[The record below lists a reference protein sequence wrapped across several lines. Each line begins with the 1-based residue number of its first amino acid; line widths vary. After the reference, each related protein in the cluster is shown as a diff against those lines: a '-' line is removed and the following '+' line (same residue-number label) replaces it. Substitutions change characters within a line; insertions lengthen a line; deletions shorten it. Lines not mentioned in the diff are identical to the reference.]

1 MQEKVQR
8 YLKGSYKF
16 VEHTKEEGSYMKKFY
31 DENVRN
37 SIVFGGLRIANVM
50 VEIWAIL
57 WFLWHFGE
65 MMSTVIKAHT
75 LLLDDIQYML
85 VYWIVPAL
93 VLVFSISVED
103 TIWNK
108 ESESQRNVVKAQSI
122 MSLSDW
128 LRGKDL
134 STFDMTV
141 REETYNS
148 YLNEVKV
155 GFTDPETKECR
166 DVILSCIID
175 SKVSSPSVDM
185 CKGTITL
192 KTISPYKAEVKD
204 GDGEVNQK

>member
-8 YLKGSYKF
+8 YLRGSYKF
-16 VEHTKEEGSYMKKFY
+16 VEHTKEEGSYMQKFY
-31 DENVRN
+31 NENVRN
-37 SIVFGGLRIANVM
+37 SKLFGGLRIANVM
-50 VEIWAIL
+50 VEVFSIL

-65 MMSTVIKAHT
+65 MMSAVIRART
-75 LLLDDIQYML
+75 FLLDDIRYIL
-85 VYWIVPAL
+85 VYWIVPAM
-93 VLVFSISVED
+93 VLLFSMTIED

-108 ESESQRNVVKAQSI
+108 ESDSQRNVVKAQSI
-122 MSLSDW
+122 MALSDW

-148 YLNEVKV
+148 YLNEVRV

-175 SKVSSPSVDM
+175 SKASSPSVDM

-192 KTISPYKAEVKD
+192 KTISPHKAEVKD
-204 GDGEVNQK
+204 GEDNQK

>member
-8 YLKGSYKF
+8 YSRGSYKF
-16 VEHTKEEGSYMKKFY
+16 VEHTKEEGSYMQKFY
-31 DENVRN
+31 NENVRN
-37 SIVFGGLRIANVM
+37 SKLFGGLRIANVM
-50 VEIWAIL
+50 VEVLSIL

-65 MMSTVIKAHT
+65 MMSAVIRART
-75 LLLDDIQYML
+75 FLIDDIRYIL
-85 VYWIVPAL
+85 VYWIVPAG
-93 VLVFSISVED
+93 VLLFSMTIED

-122 MSLSDW
+122 MALSDW

-148 YLNEVKV
+148 YLNEIKV

-185 CKGTITL
+185 CRGTITL
-192 KTISPYKAEVKD
+192 KTISPHRAEVKD
-204 GDGEVNQK
+204 GEGNQK

>member
-16 VEHTKEEGSYMKKFY
+16 VEHTKEEGSYMQKFY
-31 DENVRN
+31 NENVRN
-37 SIVFGGLRIANVM
+37 SKIFGGLRLANVM
-50 VEIWAIL
+50 LEVLSIL

-65 MMSTVIKAHT
+65 MMSTVIRKHT
-75 LLLDDIQYML
+75 FLLDDVRYML
-85 VYWIVPAL
+85 VYWIIPAG
-93 VLVFSISVED
+93 VLLFSMTIED

-108 ESESQRNVVKAQSI
+108 ESESERNVVKAQSI
-122 MSLSDW
+122 MALSDW

-134 STFDMTV
+134 SAFDMTV

-148 YLNEVKV
+148 YLNEIKV

-175 SKVSSPSVDM
+175 SKVSSPLVDM

-192 KTISPYKAEVKD
+192 KTISPHRAEVKD
-204 GDGEVNQK
+204 GEGNQK

>member
-8 YLKGSYKF
+8 YLRGSYKF
-16 VEHTKEEGSYMKKFY
+16 VEHTKEEGSYMQKFY
-31 DENVRN
+31 NENVRN
-37 SIVFGGLRIANVM
+37 SKLFGGLRLANVM
-50 VEIWAIL
+50 LEVLSIL

-65 MMSTVIKAHT
+65 MMSAVIRAHT
-75 LLLDDIQYML
+75 FLLDDIQYML
-85 VYWIVPAL
+85 VYWIIPAG
-93 VLVFSISVED
+93 VLLFSMTIED
-103 TIWNK
+103 IIWNK
-108 ESESQRNVVKAQSI
+108 ESESERNVVKAQSI
-122 MSLSDW
+122 MALSDW

-148 YLNEVKV
+148 YLNEIKV

-192 KTISPYKAEVKD
+192 KTISPYRAEVKD
-204 GDGEVNQK
+204 GEGNQK

>member
-8 YLKGSYKF
+8 YLRGSYKF
-16 VEHTKEEGSYMKKFY
+16 VEHTKEEGSYMQKFY
-31 DENVRN
+31 NENVRN
-37 SIVFGGLRIANVM
+37 SKLFGGLRIANVM
-50 VEIWAIL
+50 VEVLSIL

-65 MMSTVIKAHT
+65 MMSAVIRART
-75 LLLDDIQYML
+75 FLIDDIRYIL
-85 VYWIVPAL
+85 VYWIVPAG
-93 VLVFSISVED
+93 VLLFSMTIED

-122 MSLSDW
+122 MALSDW

-148 YLNEVKV
+148 YLNEIKV

-192 KTISPYKAEVKD
+192 KTISPHKAEVKD
-204 GDGEVNQK
+204 GEGNQK

>member
-1 MQEKVQR
+1 MQEKIQR
-8 YLKGSYKF
+8 YLRGSYKF
-16 VEHTKEEGSYMKKFY
+16 VEHTKEEGSYMKEFY
-31 DENVRN
+31 NENVRN
-37 SIVFGGLRIANVM
+37 SKLFGGLRIANVM
-50 VEIWAIL
+50 VEVFSIL

-65 MMSTVIKAHT
+65 MMSAVIRART
-75 LLLDDIQYML
+75 FLLDDIRYIL
-85 VYWIVPAL
+85 VYWIVPAM
-93 VLVFSISVED
+93 VLLFSMTIED

-108 ESESQRNVVKAQSI
+108 ESDSQRNVVKAQSI
-122 MSLSDW
+122 MALSDW

-141 REETYNS
+141 REETYNA
-148 YLNEVKV
+148 YLDEIKV

-192 KTISPYKAEVKD
+192 KTISPHKAEVKD
-204 GDGEVNQK
+204 GEGNQK

>member
-8 YLKGSYKF
+8 YLRGSYKF
-16 VEHTKEEGSYMKKFY
+16 VEHTKEEGSYMKEFY
-31 DENVRN
+31 NENVRN
-37 SIVFGGLRIANVM
+37 SKIFGGLRIANVM
-50 VEIWAIL
+50 VEVFSIL

-65 MMSTVIKAHT
+65 MMSAVIRART
-75 LLLDDIQYML
+75 FLLDDIRYIL
-85 VYWIVPAL
+85 VYWIVPAM
-93 VLVFSISVED
+93 VLLFSMTIED

-108 ESESQRNVVKAQSI
+108 ESDSQRNVVKAQSI
-122 MSLSDW
+122 MALSDW

-141 REETYNS
+141 REETYNA
-148 YLNEVKV
+148 YLDEIKV

-192 KTISPYKAEVKD
+192 KTISPHKAEVKD
-204 GDGEVNQK
+204 GEGNQK

>member
-8 YLKGSYKF
+8 YLRGSYKF
-16 VEHTKEEGSYMKKFY
+16 VEHTKEEGSYMKEFY
-31 DENVRN
+31 NENVRN
-37 SIVFGGLRIANVM
+37 SKLFGGLRIANVM
-50 VEIWAIL
+50 VEVFSIL

-65 MMSTVIKAHT
+65 MMSAVIRART
-75 LLLDDIQYML
+75 FLLDDIRYIL
-85 VYWIVPAL
+85 VYWIVPAM
-93 VLVFSISVED
+93 VLLFSMTIED

-108 ESESQRNVVKAQSI
+108 ESDSQRNVVKAQSI
-122 MSLSDW
+122 MALSDW

-141 REETYNS
+141 REETYNA
-148 YLNEVKV
+148 YLDEIKV

-192 KTISPYKAEVKD
+192 KTISLHKAEVKD
-204 GDGEVNQK
+204 GEGNQK

>member
-8 YLKGSYKF
+8 YLRGSYKF
-16 VEHTKEEGSYMKKFY
+16 VEHTKEEGSYMQKFY
-31 DENVRN
+31 NENVRN
-37 SIVFGGLRIANVM
+37 SKLFGGLRLANVM
-50 VEIWAIL
+50 LEVLSIL

-65 MMSTVIKAHT
+65 MLSAVIRART
-75 LLLDDIQYML
+75 FLLDDIQYML
-85 VYWIVPAL
+85 VYWIIPAG
-93 VLVFSISVED
+93 VLLFSMTIED

-108 ESESQRNVVKAQSI
+108 ESESERNVVKARSI
-122 MSLSDW
+122 MALSDW

-148 YLNEVKV
+148 YLNEIKV
-155 GFTDPETKECR
+155 GFTDPETNECR

-175 SKVSSPSVDM
+175 SKVSSPLVDM

-192 KTISPYKAEVKD
+192 KTISPHRAEVKD
-204 GDGEVNQK
+204 GEGNQK

>member
-8 YLKGSYKF
+8 YLRGSYKF
-16 VEHTKEEGSYMKKFY
+16 VEHTKEEGSYMKEFY
-31 DENVRN
+31 NENVRN
-37 SIVFGGLRIANVM
+37 SKIFGGLRIANVM
-50 VEIWAIL
+50 VEVFSIL

-65 MMSTVIKAHT
+65 MMSAVIRART
-75 LLLDDIQYML
+75 FLLDDILYIL
-85 VYWIVPAL
+85 VYWIVPAM
-93 VLVFSISVED
+93 VLLFSMTIED

-108 ESESQRNVVKAQSI
+108 ESDSQRNVVKAQSI
-122 MSLSDW
+122 MALSDW

-134 STFDMTV
+134 SSFDMTV

-148 YLNEVKV
+148 YLNEIKV

-175 SKVSSPSVDM
+175 SKVSSPLVDM

-192 KTISPYKAEVKD
+192 KTISPHRAEVKD
-204 GDGEVNQK
+204 GEGNQK

>member
-1 MQEKVQR
+1 
-8 YLKGSYKF
+8 
-16 VEHTKEEGSYMKKFY
+16 
-31 DENVRN
+31 
-37 SIVFGGLRIANVM
+37 
-50 VEIWAIL
+50 
-57 WFLWHFGE
+57 
-65 MMSTVIKAHT
+65 MSTVIRSRT
-75 LLLDDIQYML
+75 FLIDDIRYIL
-85 VYWIVPAL
+85 VYWIVPAGIL
-93 VLVFSISVED
+93 LFSMTIED

-122 MSLSDW
+122 MALSDW

-148 YLNEVKV
+148 YLNEIKV

-192 KTISPYKAEVKD
+192 KTISPHRAEVKD
-204 GDGEVNQK
+204 GEDNQK

>member
-8 YLKGSYKF
+8 YLRGSYKF
-16 VEHTKEEGSYMKKFY
+16 VEHTKEEGSYMQKFY
-31 DENVRN
+31 NENVHN
-37 SIVFGGLRIANVM
+37 SKLFGGLRLANVM
-50 VEIWAIL
+50 LEVLSIL

-65 MMSTVIKAHT
+65 MMSAVIRART
-75 LLLDDIQYML
+75 FLLDDIQYML
-85 VYWIVPAL
+85 VYWIIPAG
-93 VLVFSISVED
+93 VLLFSMTIED

-108 ESESQRNVVKAQSI
+108 ESESERNVVKAQSI
-122 MSLSDW
+122 MALSDW

-148 YLNEVKV
+148 YLNEIKV
-155 GFTDPETKECR
+155 GFIDPETRECR

-192 KTISPYKAEVKD
+192 KTISPHRAEVKD
-204 GDGEVNQK
+204 GEGNQK

>member
-8 YLKGSYKF
+8 YLRGSYKF
-16 VEHTKEEGSYMKKFY
+16 VEHTKEEGSYMKEFY
-31 DENVRN
+31 NENVRN
-37 SIVFGGLRIANVM
+37 SKLFGGLRIANVM
-50 VEIWAIL
+50 VEVFSIL

-65 MMSTVIKAHT
+65 MMSAVIRART
-75 LLLDDIQYML
+75 FLLDDIRYIL
-85 VYWIVPAL
+85 VYWIVPAM
-93 VLVFSISVED
+93 VLLFSMTIED

-108 ESESQRNVVKAQSI
+108 ESDSQRNVVKAQSI
-122 MSLSDW
+122 MALSDW

-141 REETYNS
+141 REETYNA
-148 YLNEVKV
+148 YLDEIKV

-192 KTISPYKAEVKD
+192 KTISPHKAEVKD
-204 GDGEVNQK
+204 GEGNQK

>member
-8 YLKGSYKF
+8 YLRGSYKF
-16 VEHTKEEGSYMKKFY
+16 VEHTKEEGSYMKEFY
-31 DENVRN
+31 NENVRN
-37 SIVFGGLRIANVM
+37 SKLFGGLRLANVM
-50 VEIWAIL
+50 LEVFSIL

-65 MMSTVIKAHT
+65 MMSAVIRART
-75 LLLDDIQYML
+75 LVIDDIRYIL
-85 VYWIVPAL
+85 VYWIVPAM
-93 VLVFSISVED
+93 VLLFSRTIED

-108 ESESQRNVVKAQSI
+108 ESENERNVVKARSI
-122 MSLSDW
+122 MALSDW

-134 STFDMTV
+134 STFDMTI

-148 YLNEVKV
+148 YLNEIRV

-192 KTISPYKAEVKD
+192 KTISPHRAEVKD
-204 GDGEVNQK
+204 GEGNQK

>member
-8 YLKGSYKF
+8 YLRGSYKF
-16 VEHTKEEGSYMKKFY
+16 VEHTKEEGSYMQKFY
-31 DENVRN
+31 NENVRN
-37 SIVFGGLRIANVM
+37 SKLFGGLRLANVM
-50 VEIWAIL
+50 LEVFSIL

-65 MMSTVIKAHT
+65 MMSAVIRART
-75 LLLDDIQYML
+75 FLLDDIQYML
-85 VYWIVPAL
+85 VYWIIPAG
-93 VLVFSISVED
+93 VLLFSMTIED

-108 ESESQRNVVKAQSI
+108 ESESERNVVKAQSI
-122 MSLSDW
+122 MALSDW

-148 YLNEVKV
+148 YLNEIKV

-192 KTISPYKAEVKD
+192 KTISPHRAEVKD
-204 GDGEVNQK
+204 GEGNQK

>member
-8 YLKGSYKF
+8 YLRGSYKF
-16 VEHTKEEGSYMKKFY
+16 VEHTKEEGSYMQKFY
-31 DENVRN
+31 NENVRN
-37 SIVFGGLRIANVM
+37 SKLFGGLRLANVM
-50 VEIWAIL
+50 LEVLSIL

-65 MMSTVIKAHT
+65 MMSTVIRKHT
-75 LLLDDIQYML
+75 FLLDDVRYML
-85 VYWIVPAL
+85 VYWIIPAG
-93 VLVFSISVED
+93 VLLFSMTIED

-108 ESESQRNVVKAQSI
+108 ESESERNVVKARSI
-122 MSLSDW
+122 MALSDW

-148 YLNEVKV
+148 YLNEIKV

-175 SKVSSPSVDM
+175 SKVSSPSDDM

-192 KTISPYKAEVKD
+192 KTISPHRAEVKD
-204 GDGEVNQK
+204 GEGNQK

>member
-8 YLKGSYKF
+8 YSRGSYKF

-31 DENVRN
+31 NESVRN
-37 SIVFGGLRIANVM
+37 SKLFGGLRIANVM
-50 VEIWAIL
+50 VEVWAIL

-65 MMSTVIKAHT
+65 MMSAAIRAHT
-75 LLLDDIQYML
+75 LLLDDIQYIL
-85 VYWIVPAL
+85 VYWLVPAM
-93 VLVFSISVED
+93 VLLFSITIED

-122 MSLSDW
+122 MALSDW

-134 STFDMTV
+134 SSFDMTV

-148 YLNEVKV
+148 GLNEVKV
-155 GFTDPETKECR
+155 GFTDPETRECR

-175 SKVSSPSVDM
+175 SKVSSPLVDM

-192 KTISPYKAEVKD
+192 KKISPHKAEVE
-204 GDGEVNQK
+204 DGEGSQK

>member
-8 YLKGSYKF
+8 YLSGSYKF
-16 VEHTKEEGSYMKKFY
+16 VEHTKEEGSYMQKFY
-31 DENVRN
+31 NENVRN
-37 SIVFGGLRIANVM
+37 SKLFGGLRIANVM
-50 VEIWAIL
+50 VEVLSIL

-65 MMSTVIKAHT
+65 MMSAVIRART
-75 LLLDDIQYML
+75 FLIDDIRYIL
-85 VYWIVPAL
+85 VYWIVPAG
-93 VLVFSISVED
+93 VLLFSMTVED

-122 MSLSDW
+122 MALSDW

-148 YLNEVKV
+148 YLDEIKV

-192 KTISPYKAEVKD
+192 KTISPHKAEVKD
-204 GDGEVNQK
+204 GEGNQK

>member
-8 YLKGSYKF
+8 YSRGSYKF
-16 VEHTKEEGSYMKKFY
+16 VEHTKEDGSYMQKFY
-31 DENVRN
+31 NENVRN
-37 SIVFGGLRIANVM
+37 SKLFGGLRIANVM
-50 VEIWAIL
+50 VEVISIL

-65 MMSTVIKAHT
+65 MMSAVIRART
-75 LLLDDIQYML
+75 FLIDDIRYIL
-85 VYWIVPAL
+85 VYWIVPAG
-93 VLVFSISVED
+93 VLLFSMTIED

-122 MSLSDW
+122 MALSDW

-148 YLNEVKV
+148 YLNEIKV

-192 KTISPYKAEVKD
+192 KTISPHKAEVKD
-204 GDGEVNQK
+204 GEGNQK